1 MEETSEE
8 TKLLARKLTEVRA
21 KKDMSMLEMAKNI
34 QSIVKIKQ
42 GK

>member
-8 TKLLARKLTEVRA
+8 TKSLARKLTEGRV
-21 KKDMSMLEMAKNI
+21 KKDMSMLEMAKYI
-34 QSIVKIKQ
+34 PSILKLKN

>member
-8 TKLLARKLTEVRA
+8 TKLLARKLTEFRV
-21 KKDMSMLEMAKNI
+21 KKDMSMFEMAKNI
-34 QSIVKIKQ
+34 PSILKLKR